1 MFDESSEA
9 FVKWFTAQP
18 GAKFHPDLALVD
30 LRERNAGRGIIA
42 TKAIPAD
49 TELFAVDRS
58 SVISVANSTLAKK
71 LPHLFPTILGNKP
84 DDDDEAM
91 EDEDEITVPDPSS
104 PWVDLILVLI
114 YEYLQGPA
122 STWKAYLDV
131 LPTEFDTMM
140 FWTPSEVSELQAS
153 AVKDK
158 IGKESADEMIF
169 TKVIPVIK
177 ANSSVFYP
185 AGSSALPDEDLANLA
200 HRMGSLVMAYAF
212 DLHSDDTDDAEDQED
227 GWEEDHDGQ
236 VVLGMVP
243 MADMLNADA
252 EFNAHLN
259 HGESQLTMVSL
270 RAIEAGE
277 EILNYYGPLPNS
289 DLGRRYGYV
298 SQKHSR
304 YDVDEIPWTL
314 IQQVVQEE
322 YPGKTL
328 DSSTQQDLLDES
340 FILERESGEPSDE
353 GLQTSPATF
362 REFPEDLQTT
372 IHDILKTLT
381 PGQTKKQY
389 EAAFY
394 KIMINVLNLRLSAYT
409 STLRQDEELLNSPDL
424 SGRFRMAIEI
434 RLGEKRLLNECLAF
448 ASDKL
453 RHALAIISAV
463 IPTSKA
469 TAERPTKRQ
478 KR

>member
-1 MFDESSEA
+1 MFDECSEA

-42 TKAIPAD
+42 TRSIPAE
-49 TELFAVDRS
+49 TELFTLGRS
-58 SVISVANSTLAKK
+58 SVISVANSTLS
-71 LPHLFPTILGNKP
+71 TILPQLFTAATGSKH
-84 DDDDEAM
+84 DDDDDAM
-91 EDEDEITVPDPSS
+91 EDDNEEITLPDPSS

-122 STWKAYLDV
+122 SVWKAYLDV

-140 FWTPSEVSELQAS
+140 FWTPKEVSELQAS

-169 TKVIPVIK
+169 TKVIPVIN
-177 ANSSVFYP
+177 ANISFFYP
-185 AGSSALPDEDLANLA
+185 AGSSPLSDADLTNLA

-212 DLHSDDTDDAEDQED
+212 DLQSDDADESGDQED
-227 GWEEDHDGQ
+227 GWEEDHDGP
-236 VVLGMVP
+236 VMMGMVP

-259 HGESQLTMVSL
+259 HGETQLTMVSL
-270 RAIEAGE
+270 RTIAAGE
-277 EILNYYGPLPNS
+277 EILNYYGALPQS
-289 DLGRRYGYV
+289 DLARRYGYV

-314 IQQVVQEE
+314 VQKVIQEQ
-322 YPGKTL
+322 YPGKSI
-328 DSSTQQDLLDES
+328 DSSKQEDLMEES
-340 FILERESGEPSDE
+340 FVLERESGEPSDE

-362 REFPEDLQTT
+362 KGFPEDLQTT
-372 IHDILKTLT
+372 ILETLET
-381 PGQTKKQY
+381 LHPGQTKKQY
-389 EAAFY
+389 EAEFY
-394 KIMINVLNLRLSAYT
+394 NIMITVLNLRLSAYT
-409 STLRQDEELLNSPDL
+409 SNLQQDEELLKSPEVR
-424 SGRFRMAIEI
+424 GRLRMAIEI
-434 RLGEKRLLNECLAF
+434 RRGEKQLLDECIAY
-448 ASDKL
+448 ASYKKKTL
-453 RHALAIISAV
+453 EAISAV
-463 IPTSKA
+463 KATSKE
-469 TAERPTKRQ
+469 TAERPSKRQ